1 MMKRTD
7 KNIGDTIHTE
17 NQNDLENTLEFLNL
31 DDDTIKRYG
40 KSDTVKENEEFEE
53 IEDIEDEFEEPD
65 ADDEDLEEID
75 GDDDDFDEFDE
86 DDEED
91 EDYDEFDE
99 EDDDLEEI
107 DFDDEEY
114 EETDEEDNS
123 EIVYGGNIFRR
134 FGYFVIHMNPL
145 DRVVAIFGCFI
156 LITAV
161 ITGSLYLSAK
171 TESDRVEAFAEVGA
185 EMEGIHVIGESGL
198 LAVSN
203 AEAARLSQMI
213 AADEKEQEPEEK
225 EEETVIEVGIN
236 LTSIQSDLK
245 IKFINT
251 ETNKLIGSV
260 PFEVEVT
267 RDGGKSYVVKDEDK
281 DGIIYQTDI
290 DAGTYTVKA
299 NALEGEEYRKYRMPA
314 KESSVKVTDTIAYK
328 KVDVADEIKK
338 ESEINAAAEDTAQ
351 QMQTES
357 ALTDTV
363 EWVESTKT
371 EISSEES
378 YKEINKSEIPDPSTL
393 GRISGFMKLALV
405 DDVIPQTAEQQTDK
419 ERNEEKLKALNPT
432 LSAASVSIDMSKET
446 SVSLSISVSAG
457 ESYFVDWKSNNTAVA
472 EVYDGVVTALSNGSA
487 TITATVTVG
496 DDPNTSASKQLS
508 CTVSVTG
515 GATEQPSDPA
525 KEYKMKSVTGGG
537 TIQVGKTCTVVGTTD
552 PEGGV
557 VTWSSNDKKIAT
569 VDANGVVTGVSVGT
583 TSIRGTSSSGD
594 YKECSVTVVSSEVT
608 YKSVTITGSS
618 TIQVGKTGSV
628 KGTTDPAGGTVKWT
642 SDNEKVVKIDSNG
655 NMTGVSEGSATITGT
670 CGGAK
675 GTFKVTVTK
684 DAATDS
690 KSKLKDKNGN
700 QIYVKNADG
709 SYVEA
714 TYADYYKNQ
723 KFYLKSK
730 TAQYRYTGWQTIDGY
745 TYFFDKNGNY
755 VTGEQVIQGARY
767 TFGSDGRLSSG
778 SGTMGIDVSKHNGN
792 IDWNAVR
799 NSGVSF
805 AIIRCGYRGSATGV
819 LVEDEKFR
827 TNIKGAKAAGLKVGV
842 YFFCQAVNEIEAVE
856 EASMAV
862 SLVSSYGLD
871 MPIFLDVESAGGR
884 GDRISKEARTAVCR
898 AFCQTVQN
906 SGYSAGI
913 YANKTWFNE
922 KINVGSLTSY
932 KIWLAQY
939 ASTPTY
945 TTTRYDMW
953 QYSSKG
959 RINGISGDVD
969 LDIRYY

>member
-1 MMKRTD
+1 MMKKAD
-7 KNIGDTIHTE
+7 KNIRNTVSAESQE
-17 NQNDLENTLEFLNL
+17 NLEDTLEFLNL
-31 DDDTIKRYG
+31 DDDTIQKYSKRNQ
-40 KSDTVKENEEFEE
+40 TIENEEFEEIEE
-53 IEDIEDEFEEPD
+53 IEDIEDEFEDSD
-65 ADDEDLEEID
+65 ADDE
-75 GDDDDFDEFDE
+75 DFDEFDE
-86 DDEED
+86 DDED
-91 EDYDEFDE
+91 FEDYDDEDDEDDEDLEEVDYDDE
-99 EDDDLEEI
+99 EDERVI
-107 DFDDEEY
+107 Y
-114 EETDEEDNS
+114 E
-123 EIVYGGNIFRR
+123 GNIFRR
-134 FGYFVIHMNPL
+134 FGYFIIHMNPL

-161 ITGSLYLSAK
+161 ITGSLYLGAK
-171 TESDRVEAFAEVGA
+171 TESDRVEAFAEVGV
-185 EMEGIHVIGESGL
+185 EMEGIQVIGESGL

-213 AADEKEQEPEEK
+213 TTIEEEQEPEEK

-260 PFEVEVT
+260 PFEVEVI

-281 DGIIYQTDI
+281 DGIIYQTGI

-299 NALEGEEYRKYRMPA
+299 NALEGEEYRKYRMPT
-314 KESSVKVTDTIAYK
+314 KESTVKVTDTIAYK

-357 ALTDTV
+357 TLTDTV

-371 EISSEES
+371 EVGSEES
-378 YKEINKSEIPDPSTL
+378 YKEVNKSEIPDPSTL
-393 GRISGFMKLALV
+393 GKISGFMKLAQT
-405 DDVIPQTAEQQTDK
+405 DDSTSQTTEQQTDK
-419 ERNEEKLKALNPT
+419 ERNEEKLSALNPT
-432 LSAASVSIDMSKET
+432 LSATSVSIDMSKET

-457 ESYFVDWKSNNTAVA
+457 ESYSVDWKSNNTAVA

-487 TITATVTVG
+487 TITATITVG
-496 DDPNTSASKQLS
+496 DDPGTAASKQLS
-508 CTVSVTG
+508 CAVNVTG
-515 GATEQPSDPA
+515 GATEQPSEPT

-569 VDANGVVTGVSVGT
+569 VDANGVVTGVSEGT
-583 TSIRGTSSSGD
+583 TTIRGTSGSGD

-628 KGTTDPAGGTVKWT
+628 KGTTDPAGGVVTWT

-655 NMTGVSEGSATITGT
+655 NMTGVSEGTATITGA
-670 CGGAK
+670 CGSAK

-684 DAATDS
+684 DASTDS
-690 KSKLKDKNGN
+690 KSKLKDKSGN
-700 QIYVKNADG
+700 QIYIKNADG
-709 SYVEA
+709 SYTEA
-714 TYADYYKNQ
+714 TYADYYKNK

-730 TAQYRYTGWQTIDGY
+730 TSQYRYTGWQTIDGY

-842 YFFCQAVNEIEAVE
+842 YFFCQAVNEVEAIE
-856 EASMAV
+856 EASMAI
-862 SLVSSYGLD
+862 SLVSGYGLD

-884 GDRISKEARTAVCR
+884 GDRISKETRTAVCR

-913 YANKTWFNE
+913 YANKTWFNSY
-922 KINVGSLTSY
+922 INTASLTSY

-939 ASTPTY
+939 ASAPSY
-945 TTTRYDMW
+945 TATRYDMW

-959 RINGISGDVD
+959 RISGISGDVD